1 MCGHLAYVE
10 ANPQTPL
17 AGTHHCEDP
26 PFLPSVKG
34 PSLGS
39 GGTWGGPQEMAF
51 LRAAAG
57 SFRAYTWAAHA
68 HSGSQ
73 AHAFLGSPDPPFR
86 GHSSSTGSLGTCL
99 WTQEPPC
106 HLEDH
111 AITAGEHCPEALLAS
126 HRHCAQ
132 DRLVDQGPGRGIFQ
146 GTLKGQ
152 VPSVAQ
158 GVPTPSLHPAGH
170 YHPAISSPLPP
181 RGSDTWALCA
191 ST

>member
-17 AGTHHCEDP
+17 ARTHHCEDP

-34 PSLGS
+34 SRLRS

-86 GHSSSTGSLGTCL
+86 GHSSSTGSLGTCP
-99 WTQEPPC
+99 WTQEPSLP
-106 HLEDH
+106 
-111 AITAGEHCPEALLAS
+111 PK
-126 HRHCAQ
+126 
-132 DRLVDQGPGRGIFQ
+132 GPRDFRWR
-146 GTLKGQ
+146 TL
-152 VPSVAQ
+152 PRS
-158 GVPTPSLHPAGH
+158 TPSLAQ
-170 YHPAISSPLPP
+170 
-181 RGSDTWALCA
+181 TLCA
-191 ST
+191 GETCGPGAWAGNFPGNSLKARCPLSPWECPRHPLTLQDTIIQQ

>member
-1 MCGHLAYVE
+1 
-10 ANPQTPL
+10 
-17 AGTHHCEDP
+17 
-26 PFLPSVKG
+26 
-34 PSLGS
+34 
-39 GGTWGGPQEMAF
+39 MAF

-57 SFRAYTWAAHA
+57 SYRAYTWAAHA

-73 AHAFLGSPDPPFR
+73 AHTSLGSPNPPFR

-132 DRLVDQGPGRGIFQ
+132 DRLVDERPGWGIFQ
-146 GTLKGQ
+146 GTL
-152 VPSVAQ
+152 
-158 GVPTPSLHPAGH
+158 
-170 YHPAISSPLPP
+170 
-181 RGSDTWALCA
+181 
-191 ST
+191 